1 MLEYIYSIES
11 LSNHPIATAVAS
23 YKKDIEKLEVK
34 DYIEYSGHGL
44 YGIINGKEILFGNKK
59 LMEKYNV
66 DPGSIVLEIT
76 ESASIAEK
84 AILLENMNRLR
95 KVGVRFALD
104 DFGTGQ
110 CNLNYIVEMPVDI
123 VKFDSVMTK
132 AYFKNGKGKLV
143 MDAAMGMIHK
153 LNLEIVSEGIEE
165 KKQFERLDDLGI
177 DYIQGYYFSKPK
189 EQDDFINF
197 IKENNQA

>member
-1 MLEYIYSIES
+1 MI
-11 LSNHPIATAVAS
+11 
-23 YKKDIEKLEVK
+23 
-34 DYIEYSGHGL
+34 
-44 YGIINGKEILFGNKK
+44 
-59 LMEKYNV
+59 
-66 DPGSIVLEIT
+66 
-76 ESASIAEK
+76 
-84 AILLENMNRLR
+84 
-95 KVGVRFALD
+95 
-104 DFGTGQ
+104 
-110 CNLNYIVEMPVDI
+110 
-123 VKFDSVMTK
+123 FDSVMTK

-165 KKQFERLDDLGI
+165 KKQFERLDNLGI

>member
-1 MLEYIYSIES
+1 
-11 LSNHPIATAVAS
+11 
-23 YKKDIEKLEVK
+23 
-34 DYIEYSGHGL
+34 
-44 YGIINGKEILFGNKK
+44 
-59 LMEKYNV
+59 MEKYNV

-165 KKQFERLDDLGI
+165 KKQFERLDNLGI